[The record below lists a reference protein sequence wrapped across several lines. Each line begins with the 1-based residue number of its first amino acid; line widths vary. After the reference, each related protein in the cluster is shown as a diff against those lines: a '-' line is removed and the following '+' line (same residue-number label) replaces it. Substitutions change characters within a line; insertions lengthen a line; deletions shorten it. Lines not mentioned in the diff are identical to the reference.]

1 MTQFTMT
8 TPLRLLAL
16 ALVLTA
22 CGEEPKADPM
32 TTTPAGTE
40 SPMVDDLPNDL
51 PKNGAEAETAPVT
64 DQPEAPIDDTPATGP
79 ITDEAQLL
87 KEVGYVLRDVKSL
100 EDAASAKVRLFAI
113 GERAQPLIDEHKK
126 AFTGSPQDL
135 LAFANQNKAKLIE
148 GLPLLQAELDRIDGI
163 EGAREALQG
172 PMTKIMGILNPQ
184 F

>member
-1 MTQFTMT
+1 MT

-16 ALVLTA
+16 AFILTA
-22 CGEEPKADPM
+22 CGEEPQADPQ
-32 TTTPAGTE
+32 TSTPADTE
-40 SPMVDDLPNDL
+40 ASVPADTPAVD
-51 PKNGAEAETAPVT
+51 AETETPPAPAT
-64 DQPEAPIDDTPATGP
+64 DQAEAPIDDTPATGP

-100 EDAASAKVRLFAI
+100 EDAAGAKVRLFAI
-113 GERAQPLIDEHKK
+113 GERAQPLIDEHMK
-126 AFTGSPQDL
+126 AFTGSPQEL
-135 LAFANQNKAKLIE
+135 LAFAKQNKAKLVE